1 MSITGTLARE
11 SQGWQEN
18 SKHQRTKIITA
29 LLVMLNAQP
38 LCTGA
43 KANLR
48 DRVPGEVG
56 KDAEIKAPI
65 FWPPDAKN

>member
-1 MSITGTLARE
+1 
-11 SQGWQEN
+11 
-18 SKHQRTKIITA
+18 
-29 LLVMLNAQP
+29 MLNAQP